1 VATRSDFTPEQWA
14 TLRNAPQLV
23 ALATAAA
30 GNSGLFGSVSE
41 GMAMASSMAETL
53 RGDHALLRELFARDD
68 LRAAQDEIKAMI
80 RGVADKSALNATLQ
94 EAAASAIRNAL
105 AALAGKGGQGDA
117 DAYRRLLGS
126 IADKVAN
133 ASSEGSFLGFGGERV
148 SEGERQ
154 FLERLKGLLA

>member
-1 VATRSDFTPEQWA
+1 MATRSDFTPEQWA

-94 EAAASAIRNAL
+94 EAAANA
-105 AALAGKGGQGDA
+105 
-117 DAYRRLLGS
+117 
-126 IADKVAN
+126 
-133 ASSEGSFLGFGGERV
+133 
-148 SEGERQ
+148 
-154 FLERLKGLLA
+154 